1 MDTVVHLTYPREG
14 VAQILQDTGPRN
26 FSTFAANEQ
35 LLDALVEAREHG
47 CRVVVVGSS
56 VDGHFAGHG
65 WLPDIV
71 EVFTGGTPSGDAL
84 AGWKGFVELDKGPMV
99 SIAAVDG
106 QAWGHGAELAWA
118 CDLRVA
124 SRTAT
129 FGQPEVAI
137 GTLPGSG
144 GTVRLARLVGESV
157 ALGLILD
164 GRPIDAAEAH
174 RLGLVHRLVDPG
186 AALTAALDWASWLA
200 DLPDGALRTA
210 KQSVK
215 AARDLP
221 VRDALR
227 AEGEA
232 FVQRLSMPETLDR
245 VRAVQARYD
254 EGADTIG
261 AFGLDR

>member
-1 MDTVVHLTYPREG
+1 METVVNLSYPLDG

-35 LLDALVEAREHG
+35 LLDALVEARDRG
-47 CRVVVVGSS
+47 TRVVVIGSP
-56 VDGHFAGHG
+56 VEGHFAGHG
-65 WLPDIV
+65 WLPDII
-71 EVFTGGTPSGDAL
+71 EVFTGGTPSGDPL
-84 AGWKGFVELDKGPMV
+84 AGWRGFVELDTGPMV

-106 QAWGHGAELAWA
+106 EAWGHGAELAWA

-124 SRTAT
+124 SRSAT
-129 FGQPEVAI
+129 FGQPEVAV

-144 GTVRLARLVGESV
+144 GTVRLPRLVGESV

-164 GRPIDAAEAH
+164 GRPIDATEAH
-174 RLGLVHRLVDPG
+174 RLGLVHRLVEPG
-186 AALTAALDWASWLA
+186 TALTASLDWAAWLVGR
-200 DLPDGALRTA
+200 PDGALRTA

-221 VRDALR
+221 VKDALR

-232 FVQRLSMPETLDR
+232 FMQRLAMPETLDR
-245 VRAVQARYD
+245 VRAVQAHYD
-254 EGADTIG
+254 EGADTLT
-261 AFGLDR
+261 AFGLDG